1 MMKPAKAVSAKPA
14 DTPPHAVRHSAGTA
28 PSSHGKLP
36 EAAKKTS
43 AQGTAYAPLDTKKR
57 GK

>member
-1 MMKPAKAVSAKPA
+1 MMKSAKPVSAKPA
-14 DTPPHAVRHSAGTA
+14 DVAPHAVRHSAGTA

-36 EAAKKTS
+36 AAAAKTS
-43 AQGTAYAPLDTKKR
+43 AQGTPYAPVDAKKK